1 MRETYGRSNTSA
13 AEVLSDRDATR
24 YLPLGSRPV
33 EVHIL
38 GRNSLDILTARD
50 ISMTGLGVYVPHR
63 FVGCGID
70 SEVELVITL
79 PGQRTFVAK
88 GQVKHQTGSPD
99 GPPFFGVQFTSLK
112 PEHRERIRAYL
123 TSNLVRRLR

>member
-1 MRETYGRSNTSA
+1 MRESFGQSSSSA

-24 YLPLGSRPV
+24 YLPLGTQAV

-50 ISMTGLGVYVPHR
+50 ISMTGVGVYVPHR
-63 FVGCGID
+63 FVGCGVE

-88 GQVKHQTGSPD
+88 GRVKHQTGSAD
-99 GPPFFGVQFTSLK
+99 GPPFFGVEFTHLK

-123 TSNLVRRLR
+123 TSGLARRLR